1 MASEEGCLALKR
13 DPHEKCILFSS
24 AGYFHSNT
32 WCYLVTMKSTKIS
45 PKATMLRMAEQ
56 KEKNPETQ
64 VELVLKV
71 FNFYGMWNYNRPLS
85 KLLRFMLLSATYGQ
99 LTDDVDCVRPQKDFS
114 ERQILGGS
122 LVHRRFLKEYVGE
135 DRGKKQIQVE
145 VKL

>member
-1 MASEEGCLALKR
+1 
-13 DPHEKCILFSS
+13 
-24 AGYFHSNT
+24 
-32 WCYLVTMKSTKIS
+32 MKSTKIS

-71 FNFYGMWNYNRPLS
+71 FNFYGMWDYNRPLS

-99 LTDDVDCVRPQKDFS
+99 LTGDVDCVRPQKDFS